1 MRTSAAAELLALPLV
16 LALAL
21 STAPGCGDDNGQ
33 GNDNQTDA
41 GVDAAPP
48 NYDPLPP
55 VLGTRSTEPL
65 DCTGAYVLPAELTG
79 ADGLGHHGWTLEDLT
94 FQRNWGV
101 PSNFVNAWLSDNFD
115 NAPSLRV
122 RPWLVPEAG
131 SCYQQGLAA
140 ESAGAAGGTPVL
152 GGVLEHVTAF
162 SHSDTPYD
170 ALVMDRYT
178 APDYDLSEPT
188 VLVRA
193 IRGLWELPN
202 QLPEAPQTA
211 AWDAGLQQHLAR
223 LSDGYPP
230 ALNEAVAELVLAL
243 GEAYLLKWQAVSAT
257 DPTLLQQIYNGFQNE
272 NYASPANGA
281 LSPQIGSV
289 NEIIAQF
296 APDYDRSL
304 ITAAALRLVDAADR
318 CRQTLA
324 GIGPFDATP
333 LDLLTPHGRILLRTT
348 DSDDEY
354 NAEDLADA
362 VLVIDLAGNDV
373 YHGRYAATHELWM
386 SGSVLIDLAGDDLYS
401 PEAVDV
407 EDASQPAIAVFQR
420 ELAMTQGF
428 GLFGVGVLLD
438 DAGDDVYRASALAQ
452 GSGAFGVG
460 VLLDRQGTDTY
471 RLGSQ
476 GQGTGLFGIGLAV
489 DAAGDD
495 DWGAYN
501 QAQGV
506 GKPEGV
512 GLLLDLDGHDRYVG
526 YYVTDGSALPEP
538 GYAGYFPT
546 SYSDSEGRAHN
557 MSVVQ
562 GVGWGYRHEWLDDQ
576 TLWRGGFG
584 ALVDLGEGND
594 EHYADC
600 MAMGQGF
607 VYGFGFL
614 YDGGGDDVYRGFWW
628 GQGASAHMGVSLLL
642 EEDGDDDHWMSRL
655 SGGYGYDYSV
665 GWVIDHGGNDTYGG
679 QMNYGRAYA
688 WAMTFWLNIG
698 GDDVYNAGW
707 AQANPGFGYV
717 DDGIGTM
724 HLLGAFLDLG
734 GGNDV
739 YNTGWPGVGN
749 DTEWYSLPT
758 GDGTNPDNHKGIG
771 IDR

>member
-1 MRTSAAAELLALPLV
+1 MRIFTTALILLICSVPI
-16 LALAL
+16 
-21 STAPGCGDDNGQ
+21 TGCGDDSG
-33 GNDNQTDA
+33 GDNNNTLDA

-55 VLGTRSTEPL
+55 VLGTQSTEPV
-65 DCTGAYVLPAELTG
+65 DCTGAYALPEELTG
-79 ADGLGHHGWTLEDLT
+79 TSGLAHHGWTLDDLAFT
-94 FQRNWGV
+94 RHWGV
-101 PSNFVNAWLSDNFD
+101 PTKFENKWLSNNLN

-131 SCYQQGLAA
+131 TCYQQGLQDL
-140 ESAGAAGGTPVL
+140 SADAAAGTAVL
-152 GGVLEHVTAF
+152 HGVLQYMTAF
-162 SHSDTPYD
+162 SHSHTPYD
-170 ALVMDRYT
+170 ELAMDRYT
-178 APDYDLSEPT
+178 APSYDLSEPT

-202 QLPEAPQTA
+202 ALPDAPDTV
-211 AWDAGLQQHLAR
+211 AWDSNLQQYVAQRASL
-223 LSDGYPP
+223 YPQ
-230 ALNEAVAELVLAL
+230 AFNEAVAELLLAM
-243 GEAYLLKWQAVSAT
+243 GEAYLLKWQAVSAVAP
-257 DPTLLQQIYNGFQNE
+257 DQLQQIFNGFKNE
-272 NYASPANGA
+272 NYASPSNGA
-281 LSPQIGSV
+281 LSPQLGAV
-289 NEIIAQF
+289 NELIAQL
-296 APDYDRSL
+296 APDFDRSL
-304 ITAAALRLVDAADR
+304 MVSAALRVVDAADR

-324 GIGPFDATP
+324 TLGPVDATE
-333 LDLLTPHGRILLRTT
+333 LDLLTAHGRILLRTT

-354 NAEDLADA
+354 SVEQLADA
-362 VLVIDLAGNDV
+362 VLVIDMAGNDV
-373 YHGRYAATHELWM
+373 YHGQYAATHELWM
-386 SGSVLIDLAGDDLYS
+386 SASVLIDLAGDDLYS

-407 EDASQPAIAVFQR
+407 EDASQPALAVFNR
-420 ELAMTQGF
+420 NVAFTQGL

-460 VLLDRQGTDTY
+460 VLFDRQGQDTY

-476 GQGTGLFGIGLAV
+476 GQGTGFFGIGLAL

-495 DWGAYN
+495 DYGAYN

-506 GKPEGV
+506 GKPEGH

-546 SYSDSEGRAHN
+546 SYTDSEGRAHN

-584 ALVDLGEGND
+584 ALVDLGEGD
-594 EHYADC
+594 DDHYADC
-600 MAMGQGF
+600 MAIGQGF
-607 VYGFGFL
+607 VFGFGFL
-614 YDGGGDDVYRGFWW
+614 FDGGGDDIYRGFWW
-628 GQGASAHMGVSLLL
+628 GQGASAHMGISLII
-642 EEDGDDDHWMSRL
+642 EEDGNDDHWMPRL

-665 GWVIDHGGNDTYGG
+665 GWLIDHGGNDTYGG

-688 WAMTFWLNIG
+688 WSMTFMLNIG

-707 AQANPGFGYV
+707 AQSNPGFGYV
-717 DDGIGTM
+717 DDGIGVM

-734 GGNDV
+734 GGNDT
-739 YNTGWPGVGN
+739 YNTHWPGVGN
-749 DTEWYSLPT
+749 NTEWYTLPT
-758 GDGTNPDNHKGIG
+758 GDSTNPDNHKGIG